1 MRYTLFFIGL
11 FLCLPLSATNADLQ
25 KARLSEEDAFK
36 AAEAGEWCDATFHF
50 LKAHE
55 SAPTVE
61 YIYNAAMAADSAGDR
76 RWAIHLFV
84 SLIGN
89 YPEDK
94 RNQTISQRTQALTR
108 EIGRYGAGKACSNR
122 AADNDPQNIKGAY
135 WLKTTPSTP
144 PAVNPP
150 LKKFKPTND
159 RNIRWTVVA
168 TGGTLALGG
177 GTMAALGAYPY
188 FEGLDLYKEVLA
200 DNSSQNRQN
209 YTLSRERWQ
218 SLGRPVAIAGTAAF
232 LVGSLATG
240 FGLNWALAEP
250 AAQE

>member
-1 MRYTLFFIGL
+1 M
-11 FLCLPLSATNADLQ
+11 
-25 KARLSEEDAFK
+25 
-36 AAEAGEWCDATFHF
+36 
-50 LKAHE
+50 
-55 SAPTVE
+55 
-61 YIYNAAMAADSAGDR
+61 
-76 RWAIHLFV
+76 
-84 SLIGN
+84 
-89 YPEDK
+89 
-94 RNQTISQRTQALTR
+94 
-108 EIGRYGAGKACSNR
+108 
-122 AADNDPQNIKGAY
+122 
-135 WLKTTPSTP
+135 
-144 PAVNPP
+144 
-150 LKKFKPTND
+150 
-159 RNIRWTVVA
+159 A